1 MTKVIFI
8 VQRRADQTREQCYQ
22 QWSGQQH
29 TSIVKSVP
37 GLRRWVQNRVSSAPD
52 EAVCDGIGE
61 LWFDSPG
68 ALERA
73 LGSPEMAAAS
83 EDAKRFLDMER
94 TAMLVVDADTII
106 DEQEARP

>member
-1 MTKVIFI
+1 LTKVIFI
-8 VQRRADQTREQCYQ
+8 LQRRAGQTREQCYE

-61 LWFDSPG
+61 LWFDSPV
-68 ALERA
+68 ALEQA

-83 EDAKRFLDMER
+83 EDSKRFLDMER
-94 TAMLVVDADTII
+94 TAMLIVAADTII
-106 DEQEARP
+106 GEQEERP